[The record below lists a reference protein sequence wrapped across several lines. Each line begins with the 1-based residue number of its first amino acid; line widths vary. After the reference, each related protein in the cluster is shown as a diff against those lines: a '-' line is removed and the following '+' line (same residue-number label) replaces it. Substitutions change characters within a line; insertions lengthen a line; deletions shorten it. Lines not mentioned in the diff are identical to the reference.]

1 MLESFGVKRQLFYF
15 IEHFGQVCSF
25 QPPKILPTFFN
36 PESEGSFLTYSY
48 QIMFKFQQCQE
59 MVVVHPY
66 SKYTEFKV
74 MISEFI
80 FITLLASGALL
91 RSDYLI

>member
-1 MLESFGVKRQLFYF
+1 
-15 IEHFGQVCSF
+15 
-25 QPPKILPTFFN
+25 
-36 PESEGSFLTYSY
+36 
-48 QIMFKFQQCQE
+48 